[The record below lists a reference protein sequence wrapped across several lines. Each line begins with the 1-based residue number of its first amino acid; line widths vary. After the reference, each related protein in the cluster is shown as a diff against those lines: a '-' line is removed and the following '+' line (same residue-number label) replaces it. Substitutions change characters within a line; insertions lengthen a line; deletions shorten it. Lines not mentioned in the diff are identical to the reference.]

1 MEGNGRSR
9 VEPGDKAV
17 AIYHVVYA
25 HEGFE
30 ESAQALFKLIQD
42 AQRLQPGKKRKLFLD
57 IEGHRTS
64 EGGFDSDMRELQE
77 KFLLGFLGQFL
88 SEVHSPLI
96 NLNNPKPQSDDIPS
110 ALIIQDKPDPE

>member
-9 VEPGDKAV
+9 VEPGDEAV

-30 ESAQALFKLIQD
+30 ESAQTLFKLIQD

-64 EGGFDSDMRELQE
+64 KGGFDSDMYELQE
-77 KFLLGFLGQFL
+77 KFLLDFLGQFL
-88 SEVHSPLI
+88 SEVHAPLI
-96 NLNNPKPQSDDIPS
+96 SLKNPKPQSDDIPP
-110 ALIIQDKPDPE
+110 ALIIQDRPDQE

>member
-9 VEPGDKAV
+9 VEPGDEAV

-42 AQRLQPGKKRKLFLD
+42 AQRLQPGKRRKLFLD

-64 EGGFDSDMRELQE
+64 EGGFDSDMYELQQ

-88 SEVHSPLI
+88 SEVHAPLI
-96 NLNNPKPQSDDIPS
+96 SLKNPKPQSDDIPP
-110 ALIIQDKPDPE
+110 ALIIQDKPDYE

>member
-9 VEPGDKAV
+9 VEPGNKAV

-25 HEGFE
+25 HESFE

-42 AQRLQPGKKRKLFLD
+42 AQRLQPGERRKLFLD

-64 EGGFDSDMRELQE
+64 EGGFDSDMYELRE
-77 KFLLGFLGQFL
+77 KFLLDFLGQFL
-88 SEVHSPLI
+88 SEVHAPLI
-96 NLNNPKPQSDDIPS
+96 SLKNPKPQSDDIPP
-110 ALIIQDKPDPE
+110 ALIIQDRPEQE